1 MDDDDELDGEGG
13 FEAELAMLDEVEA
26 DMRSIGE
33 GPEAVSTSTRWS
45 RPPVQSFSPTTDAL
59 VFQQFDVD
67 FYSGIVSIYSTDTR
81 VLARDLPDF
90 NFKNPIIVAFGG
102 IFVLKSGQC
111 CLQENYI
118 LHSWSVCSAKS
129 DSALYILY

>member
-1 MDDDDELDGEGG
+1 MDMDDDDELDGEGG

-45 RPPVQSFSPTTDAL
+45 RPAAQSFDPAKYAL

-67 FYSGIVSIYSTDTR
+67 FYSGIVSS
-81 VLARDLPDF
+81 LL
-90 NFKNPIIVAFGG
+90 
-102 IFVLKSGQC
+102 C
-111 CLQENYI
+111 
-118 LHSWSVCSAKS
+118 
-129 DSALYILY
+129 ALSRQLS